1 MSKAFAS
8 QADMADKKITFEQ
21 LSAHCWAY
29 TAEGD
34 PNSGVIIGEKYILV
48 SDATATPAMAR
59 DLIAKIRT
67 VSDKPIKYVLLTHY
81 HAVRVL
87 GASAYFAEGASEII
101 ASQGTY
107 ELIVERGAQDMK
119 SEMER
124 FPRLFRGA
132 DSIPGLTWPTLVIG
146 GGDPFKGELPGKLT
160 VDLGGV
166 KVQIW
171 SPGAGHTRGDTIA
184 WVEEEK
190 VLFSGDLVE
199 YEAGVYTGDAQLEE
213 WPATL
218 EALRALG
225 AEAIVP
231 GRGEAMKGAA
241 DVNKALDYTKR
252 WVTTLDPTEHQFVT
266 AVVCLGL
273 FTAARI
279 SEQVRSGIGSLPRG
293 QRFAGMALGLTTPQ
307 VYRYVIL
314 PMAFRIII
322 PPLTSESMNIVKNS
336 SVAFAVSIPELT
348 LFAMQ
353 AQEETSRGVEVYLAV
368 TVLYV
373 ITAFAIN
380 RVMAFLEKRSR
391 VPGMVAS
398 TGSGGH

>member
-8 QADMADKKITFEQ
+8 QADLDDKKTTFEQ
-21 LSAHCWAY
+21 LSPHCWAY

-34 PNSGVIIGEKYILV
+34 PNSGVIIGEKFIMV

-59 DLIAKIRT
+59 DLIKHIRT

-87 GASAYFAEGASEII
+87 GASAYVAEGATEVI
-101 ASQGTY
+101 ASRGTY
-107 ELIVERGAQDMK
+107 ELIVERGAQDMQ

-132 DSIPGLTWPTLVIG
+132 DSVPGLTWPTLVV
-146 GGDPFKGELPGKLT
+146 GDGKPGRQGSLE

-166 KVQIW
+166 KVSIW
-171 SPGAGHTRGDTIA
+171 HPGPGHTRGDTIA

-231 GRGEAMKGAA
+231 GRGEAMKGNA

-252 WVTTLDPTEHQFVT
+252 WVTTLFQAGKE
-266 AVVCLGL
+266 
-273 FTAARI
+273 AAA
-279 SEQVRSGIGSLPRG
+279 
-293 QRFAGMALGLTTPQ
+293 AGMDLKAAMAHTRKSMDPVFGHVFIYEHCLPFDVSRAFDEAQGIKNPRIWTAERDQAMWNAL
-307 VYRYVIL
+307 
-314 PMAFRIII
+314 
-322 PPLTSESMNIVKNS
+322 
-336 SVAFAVSIPELT
+336 
-348 LFAMQ
+348 Q
-353 AQEETSRGVEVYLAV
+353 A
-368 TVLYV
+368 
-373 ITAFAIN
+373 
-380 RVMAFLEKRSR
+380 
-391 VPGMVAS
+391 
-398 TGSGGH
+398 

>member
-1 MSKAFAS
+1 MTKAFAS
-8 QADMADKKITFEQ
+8 QADLEDKKITFEQ

-34 PNSGVIIGEKYILV
+34 PNSGVIIGDNYILV

-101 ASQGTY
+101 ASQGTW

-160 VDLGGV
+160 IELGGV

-184 WVEEEK
+184 WVADEK

-199 YEAGVYTGDAQLEE
+199 FEAGVYTGDAQLEE

-252 WVTTLDPTEHQFVT
+252 WVE
-266 AVVCLGL
+266 
-273 FTAARI
+273 
-279 SEQVRSGIGSLPRG
+279 
-293 QRFAGMALGLTTPQ
+293 
-307 VYRYVIL
+307 
-314 PMAFRIII
+314 
-322 PPLTSESMNIVKNS
+322 
-336 SVAFAVSIPELT
+336 T
-348 LFAMQ
+348 LFAAGKEAAAAGMDLK
-353 AQEETSRGVEVYLAV
+353 AAMAHTRKSMDPVFGHVFIYEHCLPFDVSRAFDEASG
-368 TVLYV
+368 
-373 ITAFAIN
+373 IKNPRIWTAERDKA
-380 RVMAFLEKRSR
+380 MWAALQ
-391 VPGMVAS
+391 
-398 TGSGGH
+398 T

>member
-8 QADMADKKITFEQ
+8 QADLQDKKITFEQ
-21 LSAHCWAY
+21 LSPHCWAY

-34 PNSGVIIGEKYILV
+34 PNSGVIIGEKFIMV
-48 SDATATPAMAR
+48 SDATATPAMAQ
-59 DLIAKIRT
+59 DLIQRIRQ

-87 GASAYFAEGASEII
+87 GASAYLAEGATEII
-101 ASQGTY
+101 ASRGTY
-107 ELIVERGAQDMK
+107 ELIVERGAEDMQ

-132 DSIPGLTWPTLVIG
+132 DSVPGLTWPTMVIG
-146 GGDPFKGELPGKLT
+146 DGQPGRQGSLT

-166 KVQIW
+166 KVEIW
-171 SPGAGHTRGDTIA
+171 HPGQGHTRGDTIA

-218 EALRALG
+218 EALRALK

-231 GRGEAMKGAA
+231 GRGEAMKGNA

-252 WVTTLDPTEHQFVT
+252 WVTTLFQAGKE
-266 AVVCLGL
+266 
-273 FTAARI
+273 AAA
-279 SEQVRSGIGSLPRG
+279 
-293 QRFAGMALGLTTPQ
+293 AGMDLKAAMAHTRKSMDPVFGHVFIYEHCLPFDVSRAFDEAKGIKNPRIWTAERDKEMWSAL
-307 VYRYVIL
+307 
-314 PMAFRIII
+314 
-322 PPLTSESMNIVKNS
+322 
-336 SVAFAVSIPELT
+336 
-348 LFAMQ
+348 Q
-353 AQEETSRGVEVYLAV
+353 A
-368 TVLYV
+368 
-373 ITAFAIN
+373 
-380 RVMAFLEKRSR
+380 
-391 VPGMVAS
+391 
-398 TGSGGH
+398 

>member
-8 QADMADKKITFEQ
+8 QADLQDKKIIFER
-21 LSAHCWAY
+21 LSEHCWAY

-34 PNSGVIIGEKYILV
+34 PNSGVIIGERAILV

-59 DLIAKIRT
+59 DLIRQIRT
-67 VSDKPIKYVLLTHY
+67 VSDKPIQYVLLTHY

-87 GASAYFAEGASEII
+87 GASAFAAEGCTDII

-132 DSIPGLTWPTLVIG
+132 EEIPGLTWPTLVVA
-146 GGDPFKGELPGKLT
+146 GGDPVRGEVPGRLT
-160 VDLGGV
+160 LDLGGV

-171 SPGAGHTRGDTIA
+171 SPGPGHTRGDTIA
-184 WVEEEK
+184 WVEAEK

-225 AEAIVP
+225 AEALVP
-231 GRGEAMKGAA
+231 GRGEAMKGSAN
-241 DVNKALDYTKR
+241 VNKALDYTQR
-252 WVTTLDPTEHQFVT
+252 WVRTLFQAGREAVAAKMDLKAAMAHTRKSMDPVFGHVFIYEH
-266 AVVCLGL
+266 CLP
-273 FTAARI
+273 FDVSRAYDEA
-279 SEQVRSGIGSLPRG
+279 SGIKHPRIWTAERDKEMW
-293 QRFAGMALGLTTPQ
+293 QALQG
-307 VYRYVIL
+307 
-314 PMAFRIII
+314 
-322 PPLTSESMNIVKNS
+322 
-336 SVAFAVSIPELT
+336 
-348 LFAMQ
+348 
-353 AQEETSRGVEVYLAV
+353 
-368 TVLYV
+368 
-373 ITAFAIN
+373 
-380 RVMAFLEKRSR
+380 
-391 VPGMVAS
+391 
-398 TGSGGH
+398 

>member
-8 QADMADKKITFEQ
+8 QADLQDKKITFER
-21 LSAHCWAY
+21 LSEHCWAY

-34 PNSGVIIGEKYILV
+34 PNSGVIIGERAILV

-59 DLIAKIRT
+59 DLIRQIRT
-67 VSDKPIKYVLLTHY
+67 VSDKPIQYVLLTHY

-87 GASAYFAEGASEII
+87 GASAFAAEGCTDII

-132 DSIPGLTWPTLVIG
+132 EEIPGLTWPTLVVA
-146 GGDPFKGELPGKLT
+146 GGDPVRGEVPGRLT
-160 VDLGGV
+160 LDLGGV

-171 SPGAGHTRGDTIA
+171 SPGPGHTRGDTIA
-184 WVEEEK
+184 WVEAEK

-225 AEAIVP
+225 AEALVP
-231 GRGEAMKGAA
+231 GRGEAMKGSA
-241 DVNKALDYTKR
+241 DVNKALDYTQR
-252 WVTTLDPTEHQFVT
+252 WV
-266 AVVCLGL
+266 
-273 FTAARI
+273 
-279 SEQVRSGIGSLPRG
+279 S
-293 QRFAGMALGLTTPQ
+293 
-307 VYRYVIL
+307 
-314 PMAFRIII
+314 
-322 PPLTSESMNIVKNS
+322 
-336 SVAFAVSIPELT
+336 T
-348 LFAMQ
+348 LFQAGKEAAAGNMDLKAAM
-353 AQEETSRGVEVYLAV
+353 AHTRKSMDPVFGHVFIYEHCLPFDVSRAYDEAKG
-368 TVLYV
+368 
-373 ITAFAIN
+373 IKNPRIWTAERDKEMWA
-380 RVMAFLEKRSR
+380 ALQ
-391 VPGMVAS
+391 G
-398 TGSGGH
+398 